1 MKEFLGRMSRFIW
14 MAWLVGLLLFPL
26 FAIGPLEL
34 NPPVCL
40 ATPVLAD
47 TGAGW
52 YLVGPPVII
61 KNPFL
66 KEGAEGYN
74 YHGYHLDIVNGSAS
88 GGFSSNH
95 WRCEKEP
102 GGVGRFT
109 GNLTWTPPSAY
120 FKPGDKYLPHFM
132 STKKVACGWS
142 VAVSAYVYVYKTV
155 KAIGFDDGKYN
166 TGQDYTMPA
175 GKSGEKFAIQI
186 DCYPSKVSGSCTYNY
201 VYKESGGGT
210 PEDQGVGTIPGVID
224 VPSGSGK
231 PAVGMALRA
240 DTVKAAIGEMI
251 TVPIYL
257 DNSTGLANLNFNLVY
272 DSRMVAVGNT
282 AKGNLVP
289 AATSLAANAR
299 QAGLIRIGLAG
310 GQDITG
316 SGILIKIPFL
326 PLKALGTAGG
336 RTDLK
341 IEITTTGSASGG
353 KPAVRA
359 IDGWIELGGPGG
371 GGGTGTGGI
380 PPGGGT
386 GTGGAP
392 GTGEAPGGSGGTK
405 PASGIPGD
413 FNGNG
418 VLEAIDAL
426 QALKMSVGLIP
437 ENLICDV
444 DGDGKVTS
452 TDARLILMK
461 VVGK

>member
-1 MKEFLGRMSRFIW
+1 MKEFLSRMSRFIW
-14 MAWLVGLLLFPL
+14 MALLVGLLLFPL

-34 NPPVCL
+34 NPPVGL
-40 ATPVLAD
+40 PTPVLAD

-52 YLVGPPVII
+52 YLVSTPVII
-61 KNPFL
+61 KNPFP
-66 KEGAEGYN
+66 KEGGTYK
-74 YHGYHLDIVNGSAS
+74 YHGFHLDIGNGSAS
-88 GGFSSNH
+88 GDFLSDH

-102 GGVGRFT
+102 GGVGRFN

-120 FKPGDKYLPHFM
+120 FKPGDKYLPQFM
-132 STKKVACGWS
+132 SMKKDACGWS
-142 VAVSAYVYVYKTV
+142 FAVQAYLYVYKTV
-155 KAIGFDDGKYN
+155 KAITFIDGKYEKA
-166 TGQDYTMPA
+166 QDYTMPA

-186 DCYPSKVSGSCTYNY
+186 DCYLTQNVSGSCTYNY

-224 VPSGSGK
+224 VTSGSGK
-231 PAVGMALRA
+231 PAGGMALRA
-240 DTVKAAIGEMI
+240 DRVKAAIGDMI
-251 TVPIYL
+251 NVPIFL

-282 AKGNLVP
+282 AKGSLVP

-299 QAGLIRIGLAG
+299 QAGMVRIGLAG

-316 SGILIKIPFL
+316 SGILVRIPFL

-341 IEITTTGSASGG
+341 LEITTTGSASGG

-359 IDGWIELGGPGG
+359 IDGWIELGGSGG

-392 GTGEAPGGSGGTK
+392 DTGGAPGGSGGTK
-405 PASGIPGD
+405 PTSGIPGD

-437 ENLICDV
+437 ENLISDV